1 VAAVIIDTGPLVAFL
16 CRDDG
21 RHGWVTAQLAL
32 VEPPLLTC
40 ESVLSEAAFLLR
52 RVGRGA
58 DALLALVR
66 RKLVR
71 VPFQLEAELP
81 AVERLMARYANV
93 PISLADACLVRMSET
108 HAGSVVVTLDSDFRT
123 YRRHGRNVIPLITPP
138 GR

>member
-21 RHGWVTAQLAL
+21 HHGWVTAQLAL

-123 YRRHGRNVIPLITPP
+123 YRRHGRNVIPLIAPP
-138 GR
+138 VR

>member
-1 VAAVIIDTGPLVAFL
+1 MAAVIIDTGPLVAFL

>member
-21 RHGWVTAQLAL
+21 HHGWVTAQLAL

-81 AVERLMARYANV
+81 AVDRLMARYANV

-123 YRRHGRNVIPLITPP
+123 YRRHGRNVIPLIAPP

>member
-21 RHGWVTAQLAL
+21 HHGWVTAQLAL

-81 AVERLMARYANV
+81 AVDRLMARYANV

-108 HAGSVVVTLDSDFRT
+108 HAGSVVVTLDGDFRT
-123 YRRHGRNVIPLITPP
+123 YRRHGRNVIPLIAPP

>member
-1 VAAVIIDTGPLVAFL
+1 M
-16 CRDDG
+16 
-21 RHGWVTAQLAL
+21 
-32 VEPPLLTC
+32 
-40 ESVLSEAAFLLR
+40 
-52 RVGRGA
+52 GRGA

-123 YRRHGRNVIPLITPP
+123 YRRHGRNVIPLIAPP